1 MCNADYLFGF
11 LHHNQLG
18 NTVIP
23 LDTTHGKIFY
33 IKFVHLETLELK
45 RFQQIFRSYFV
56 VKWAYDKKVVFK
68 GALKIIL
75 TFSPG
80 FPLIKE
86 HHSGFK

>member
-33 IKFVHLETLELK
+33 IKFVHLETLELE
-45 RFQQIFRSYFV
+45 RVQQIFSSYFV
-56 VKWAYDKKVVFK
+56 VKWAYDKKVVLK
-68 GALKIIL
+68 G
-75 TFSPG
+75 FSNAEKG
-80 FPLIKE
+80 
-86 HHSGFK
+86 SVG